1 MVILHINLLSMLRN
15 DLVHVAVVSRF
26 GIEQEFT
33 LLQKDVHWPLGWPIG
48 GYPGAQVHASFQL
61 NLKYLSFIDMHAHI

>member
-1 MVILHINLLSMLRN
+1 MLRN

-48 GYPGAQVHASFQL
+48 GYPGAQVHGSF
-61 NLKYLSFIDMHAHI
+61 N